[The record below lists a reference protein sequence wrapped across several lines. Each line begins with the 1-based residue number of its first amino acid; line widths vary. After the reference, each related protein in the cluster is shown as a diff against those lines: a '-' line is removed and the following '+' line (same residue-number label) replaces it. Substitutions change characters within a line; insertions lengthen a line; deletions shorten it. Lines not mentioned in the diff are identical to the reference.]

1 LPSKWLNFVEVTTQ
15 LPLKTDIMI
24 TNEELQK
31 NVQDAIKWQ
40 PLLKAAEIGVIAK
53 EGVVSLTGNVNSF
66 TKKMEAEKAA
76 KSVAG
81 VRAVV
86 EDIHVKFANDL
97 EKTDEELAS
106 EILRGMKWDWS
117 VPEDKIQV
125 KVEDG
130 WVSLDGAVEWNFQRE
145 SAKNCTA
152 NLIGVKGVTNN
163 ISVKSG
169 STDQVE
175 KEAIEKALSRSWMVD
190 DQNIQVKVK
199 GNKVVL
205 RGAVESLFEKDEATR
220 LAWNAPGVNEV
231 DNELA
236 VIYDF

>member
-1 LPSKWLNFVEVTTQ
+1 
-15 LPLKTDIMI
+15 MI

-31 NVQDAIKWQ
+31 SVQDAIKWQ

-86 EDIHVKFANDL
+86 EDIHVTFANDL
-97 EKTDEELAS
+97 EKTDEELAK

-163 ISVKSG
+163 ILVKSG

-175 KEAIEKALSRSWMVD
+175 KDAIEKALSRSWMVD

-205 RGAVESLFEKDEATR
+205 QGAVESLFEKDEATR